1 MKNLLKISL
10 ILCASSLSAQFS
22 NATEFISFA
31 RKDFPT
37 KKSVL
42 SQNSWELKTS
52 KKDYAGE
59 VALYQLNIEK
69 SRVWNVALRKVKSPN
84 SGKTIYDTELKV
96 PNDEFYMMNEW
107 MGQLLKEG
115 YEFEVNQYRGESIY
129 KGKDWRIIVTMKN
142 NGYEALTKIN
152 VLVVK

>member
-107 MGQLLKEG
+107 MEQLLKEG